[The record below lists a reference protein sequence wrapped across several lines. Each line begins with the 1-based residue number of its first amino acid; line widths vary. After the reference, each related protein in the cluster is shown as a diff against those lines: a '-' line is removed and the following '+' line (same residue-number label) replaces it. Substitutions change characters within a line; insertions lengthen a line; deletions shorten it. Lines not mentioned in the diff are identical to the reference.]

1 MAWIRSL
8 LYAIFMVVTVI
19 PYALACLLWR
29 PLPLRLRYKLTVG
42 WPTMCV
48 WAAKYILGIRW
59 RLIGEENLP
68 EGPAIVLSKHQSA
81 WETMFFAG
89 WMPKDIC
96 YVYKRELNWIPF
108 FGWSLAAL
116 EMVPINRQRG
126 SESFEQII
134 RHGRRI
140 LDDGRWLLMFP
151 EGTRTAPGKIG
162 KYKSGGARVAVRLG
176 TQVIP
181 IAHNAGE
188 LWPRNAFIKR
198 PGLVT
203 VSIGPVIQTEG
214 LTADQVN
221 QQVETWIE
229 TEMRRLNPERYPESQ
244 PH

>member
-188 LWPRNAFIKR
+188 
-198 PGLVT
+198 
-203 VSIGPVIQTEG
+203 
-214 LTADQVN
+214 
-221 QQVETWIE
+221 
-229 TEMRRLNPERYPESQ
+229 
-244 PH
+244 